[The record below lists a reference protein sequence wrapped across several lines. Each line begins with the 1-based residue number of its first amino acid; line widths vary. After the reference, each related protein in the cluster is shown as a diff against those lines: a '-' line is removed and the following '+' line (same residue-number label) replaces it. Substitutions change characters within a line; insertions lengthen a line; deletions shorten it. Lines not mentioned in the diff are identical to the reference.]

1 MSEFQVQMICL
12 TAAFLG
18 FIFCVAVAH
27 HYRKQDQKDA
37 ERRAQLHADLEAEL
51 RRPR

>member
-1 MSEFQVQMICL
+1 MSEFQVQMVCL

-18 FIFCVAVAH
+18 FIICVAVAR
-27 HYRKQDQKDA
+27 HYRKQDEKDA